1 MKAPIKEK
9 PTSDKRMERIERNK
23 KRRKKRISK
32 DDLYEMKWR

>member
-9 PTSDKRMERIERNK
+9 PMSDKRIERIERDK

-32 DDLYEMKWR
+32 DDLFEMKWR

>member
-9 PTSDKRMERIERNK
+9 HMSDKRIERIERDK

-32 DDLYEMKWR
+32 DDLFEMKWR